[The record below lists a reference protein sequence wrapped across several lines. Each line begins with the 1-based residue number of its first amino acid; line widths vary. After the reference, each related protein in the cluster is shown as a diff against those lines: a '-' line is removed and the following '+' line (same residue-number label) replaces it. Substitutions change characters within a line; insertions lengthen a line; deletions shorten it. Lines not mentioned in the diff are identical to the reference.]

1 MIFLFFAN
9 GVSNLSTVYYRRQ
22 SLKKKEPLA
31 DDEPQAV
38 TVAERGES
46 SRWMAHSRVAS
57 LKLAPRW
64 ATLTGLTGLYL

>member
-46 SRWMAHSRVAS
+46 SQ
-57 LKLAPRW
+57 
-64 ATLTGLTGLYL
+64 